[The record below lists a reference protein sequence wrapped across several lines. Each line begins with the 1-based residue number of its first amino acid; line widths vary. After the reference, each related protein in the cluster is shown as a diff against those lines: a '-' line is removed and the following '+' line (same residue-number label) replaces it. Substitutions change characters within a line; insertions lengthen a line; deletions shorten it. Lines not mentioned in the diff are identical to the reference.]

1 MDDVFIDAEGRP
13 RRVRGVT
20 VNSGSTLLVGLAA
33 QVVETVLKCM
43 GRAQEAGKRTGIF
56 ITPGALLD
64 AVLEVGCD
72 LVVCGG
78 DVMDLA
84 TAWSNLIQAVPA
96 GKPAAD

>member
-1 MDDVFIDAEGRP
+1 M
-13 RRVRGVT
+13 T